1 MNLRKL
7 ETGNPGN
14 ILSLVQL
21 AVKLDCSIL
30 KEHFGNCPKNATKG
44 VLENNSK
51 WTTWLTCLTGCREA
65 HSWNGR

>member
-14 ILSLVQL
+14 FLSLVQL
-21 AVKLDCSIL
+21 AVKLDCPIL
-30 KEHFGNCPKNATKG
+30 KEHFGNCPKNDTKG

-51 WTTWLTCLTGCREA
+51 
-65 HSWNGR
+65 